1 MTAEE
6 LQTWRA
12 GSGYS
17 IFTLAEI
24 LRVEPNVVEEWET
37 GQKPIPQ
44 WLPQAL
50 DEMSEHPRSA
60 SPVCYMTSLDWIKR
74 EQ

>member
-1 MTAEE
+1 MTPEE
-6 LQTWRA
+6 LRTWGTA
-12 GSGYS
+12 TGFSA
-17 IFTLAEI
+17 FTLAEI
-24 LRVEPNVVEEWET
+24 LRVEPNVIQEWES

-50 DEMSEHPRSA
+50 DEIAEHQSSA

>member
-1 MTAEE
+1 MTPEE
-6 LQTWRA
+6 LRTWRA

-37 GQKPIPQ
+37 GQKQIPQ

-50 DEMSEHPRSA
+50 AEMSEHPGSA
-60 SPVCYMTSLDWIKR
+60 NWIKR